1 MTSSTSVSSFP
12 LNIGTDQDFARVRSL
27 LDSASY
33 NEANVCDL
41 LKIRQMSDV
50 STVSREILDLNVSS
64 ASKLG
69 VLIRVFLFL
78 DTISTEQAEHFM
90 GSETV
95 ESLLALDLFRRT
107 VSETTAGSGNPGYY
121 SSVWLYPIGE
131 MLVTSDRSDNPDDL
145 PLGCARDPVFP
156 ALYPGTF
163 LFLKLVSQSPAL
175 DVLDLCCGSG
185 VGALMLSRHATQAV
199 ASDISLR
206 ATHFVRFNARLN
218 GCDNLQAVQS
228 DFYSAF
234 EGQSFD
240 RILAHPPYVPSIS
253 NEVVWRDG
261 GETGETPMRRI
272 VEGLS
277 QYLRPGGTFY
287 SVCAGFD
294 CTNSGFEARVRNWLG
309 ESHDDFDLIF
319 AFNREKSI
327 RHLATELVERNPKA
341 IAADVSRWEEVFKK
355 IGAVQHVHGGLVIH
369 RRRPAQ
375 GATRIPLT
383 LRTRLSDATDGSS
396 FEQAFRW
403 HHWLARPQADQ
414 ELSQLK
420 PRLSS
425 QLQVRV
431 THVVSD
437 RSLVPAEFVL
447 ESARPF
453 LAETRVDSWIAQVVS
468 ELDGSLTLTEFYQK
482 ARTAAILPETIAFS
496 DFLKLALNLIE
507 RGYLEVDDAVFTE

>member
-1 MTSSTSVSSFP
+1 MTSGTSISSFP
-12 LNIGTDQDFARVRSL
+12 LNIGTAQDFARARSL
-27 LDSASY
+27 LENAGY
-33 NEANVCDL
+33 NEASVCDL
-41 LKIRQMSDV
+41 LKICQMSDL
-50 STVSREILDLNVSS
+50 STASREQFDLNASS

-69 VLIRVFLFL
+69 VLVRVFLFL
-78 DTISTEQAEHFM
+78 DTISAGQAQHFI
-90 GSETV
+90 GQETV

-107 VSETTAGSGNPGYY
+107 ASESASNGNPGYY
-121 SSVWLYPIGE
+121 SSVWLYPIRE
-131 MLVTSDRSDNPDDL
+131 MVVASDRSDNPDDL
-145 PLGCARDPVFP
+145 PLGSKRDPVFP

-185 VGALMLSRHATQAV
+185 VGALILSRHAKQAV

-240 RILAHPPYVPSIS
+240 RILAHPPYVPSLS

-309 ESHDDFDLIF
+309 QSHDDFDVIF

-327 RHLATELVERNPKA
+327 RHLARELVERTPKA
-341 IAADVSRWEEVFKK
+341 AAADVSRWEEVFKK
-355 IGAVQHVHGGLVIH
+355 IGAVRHVHGGLVIH

-396 FEQAFRW
+396 FQQAFRW
-403 HHWLARPQADQ
+403 HHWLARPPTEQ

-437 RSLVPAEFVL
+437 KSLVPAEFVL

-482 ARTAAILPETIAFS
+482 ARTAAVLPETIDFS

-507 RGYLEVDDAVFTE
+507 RGYLEVDDAVFSA